1 MTKEELLKQALLKQA
16 QDKQNKDSEPKSDD
30 KKSKIGGMARA
41 VLQGLSFGTADEAEA
56 AFRSLM
62 GDETY
67 AENVKE
73 IRNEIK
79 QFAKENPKTAIG
91 LEIAGSLP
99 TAIAGGAGL
108 ARLGVK
114 GALKVAGIEGAAYGA
129 GSAEGGVLDRAKS
142 AATTGL
148 TSAVL
153 GKAGDVIL
161 PNVSKAASNLMSKGV
176 NLTPG
181 QALGG
186 RMRMAEEAAASI
198 PIIGDFIKKKEAQNL
213 ESFGRVAMNESIDVL
228 NQGKNKGKIRLL
240 LVLSWV
246 KVLIKQKEYHQMF
259 LVMKLIRLQIVQL
272 RLLMTR

>member
-148 TSAVL
+148 TSAAL
-153 GKAGDVIL
+153 GKAGDAIL
-161 PNVSKAASNLMSKGV
+161 PNVSRAASDLMKKGV

-198 PIIGDFIKKKEAQNL
+198 PIIGDFIK
-213 ESFGRVAMNESIDVL
+213 
-228 NQGKNKGKIRLL
+228 
-240 LVLSWV
+240 
-246 KVLIKQKEYHQMF
+246 
-259 LVMKLIRLQIVQL
+259 
-272 RLLMTR
+272 